1 MTKPSGTILDGAK
14 RRARRAEAQDG
25 PSTKPF
31 LPFTRPTIDEET
43 IQGVVEV
50 LRSGWL
56 ASGPNVKKL
65 EAALSEYF
73 GGRPVRTQTSA
84 TASLEHALLVAGIGA
99 GDEVI
104 TPAMS
109 FVATTNVI
117 TRVGARPVLVDV
129 GLDTRNIDFDQVE
142 AAITPRTRAI
152 LPVHF
157 CGLPVD
163 MDRLYAIAERHRL
176 RVIEDAAQAIGSSW
190 RGRRIGSFGDLVCF
204 SFHPNK
210 NMTTIEGGCVVG
222 GSAEEVRQ
230 LELHRFHGQH
240 KTTEDE
246 VDTFFA
252 GGKANLTD
260 VAARVGL
267 GQLASLERFNARRRE
282 LAARYFSLWGNDA
295 PVRLPARGDEGHNW
309 HMFAPLLPLERLR
322 ISRLQFIQQMAE
334 QGIGVGVHYAAAIH
348 LFTGYRALGYRD
360 GQFPNAERIGRQT
373 VTLPL
378 FPAMELS
385 DVDRV
390 VEAATDILRR
400 ASK

>member
-1 MTKPSGTILDGAK
+1 M
-14 RRARRAEAQDG
+14 
-25 PSTKPF
+25 TKPF
-31 LPFTRPTIDEET
+31 LPFTRPSIDEET

-56 ASGPNVKKL
+56 ASGPNVKQF
-65 EAALSEYF
+65 EAALSQYF

-109 FVATTNVI
+109 FVATANVI
-117 TRVGARPVLVDV
+117 VRVGARPVFVDV
-129 GLDTRNIDFDQVE
+129 DLDTRNMDFDQVQ
-142 AAITPRTRAI
+142 AAITARTRAI
-152 LPVHF
+152 LPVHLT
-157 CGLPVD
+157 GLPVD
-163 MDRLYAIAERHRL
+163 MDRLYAIAQRHRL
-176 RVIEDAAQAIGSSW
+176 RVIEDAAQAMGSAW

-210 NMTTIEGGCVVG
+210 NITTIEGGCVVG
-222 GSAEEVRQ
+222 GSPQEVSQ
-230 LELHRFHGQH
+230 LELHRFHGQR
-240 KTTEDE
+240 KGAADE
-246 VDTFFA
+246 VDTLFA
-252 GGKANLTD
+252 GGKANLSD

-267 GQLASLERFNARRRE
+267 GQLASLERFNLRRAE
-282 LAARYFSLWGNDA
+282 LAARYFRLWAHDA

-322 ISRLQFIQQMAE
+322 ISRLGFIERMAE
-334 QGIGVGVHYAAAIH
+334 RGIGVGVHYASAIH
-348 LFTGYRALGYRD
+348 LFTAYRGLGYRE
-360 GQFPNAERIGRQT
+360 GQFPNAERIGRET

-390 VEAATDILRR
+390 VEAANDILRR
-400 ASK
+400 AVK